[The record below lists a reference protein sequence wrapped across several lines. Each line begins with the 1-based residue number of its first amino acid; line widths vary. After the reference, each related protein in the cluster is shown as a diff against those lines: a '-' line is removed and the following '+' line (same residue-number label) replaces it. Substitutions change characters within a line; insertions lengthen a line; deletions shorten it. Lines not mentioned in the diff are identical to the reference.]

1 MLSLTMSTP
10 FPGTGTPRFRPAV
23 TPFVPQCTHTTEHR
37 QNSRVECCRPQATK
51 PRGVR
56 RQRVGRQPASANH
69 RTRPHGPWRTIGHAT
84 VPATP
89 AATTVRPARPIARPH
104 PSLGRP
110 AGLMAPVTILCQLPL
125 QLPTSHAAPRN
136 NNQFCRRTRCR
147 RGHMLHPALR
157 HSLIASNSTCNSTP
171 STSTGRPRPHLGS
184 RDS

>member
-56 RQRVGRQPASANH
+56 RQRMGRQPALANH

-89 AATTVRPARPIARPH
+89 AATTARPARPIARPH

-110 AGLMAPVTILCQLPL
+110 AGLMVLFCASPRCSETVMARLPQPGTKTIKN
-125 QLPTSHAAPRN
+125 AK
-136 NNQFCRRTRCR
+136 
-147 RGHMLHPALR
+147 MLGER
-157 HSLIASNSTCNSTP
+157 
-171 STSTGRPRPHLGS
+171 HLG
-184 RDS
+184 RET